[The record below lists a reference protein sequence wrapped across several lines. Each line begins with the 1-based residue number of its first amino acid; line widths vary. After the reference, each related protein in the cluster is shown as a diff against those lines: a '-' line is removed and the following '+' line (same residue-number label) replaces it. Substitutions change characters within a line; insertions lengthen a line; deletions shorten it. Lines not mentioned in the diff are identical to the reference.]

1 VNFKLLAIEKFASW
15 IIGGVPFHAMKN
27 IVTELANTDHSNTY
41 KRTIAIEQFKI
52 LGYSLADSLINLALE
67 LAVIWLKSKIK

>member
-1 VNFKLLAIEKFASW
+1 MNIKALAIEKFATW

-27 IVTELANTDHSNTY
+27 IVTELANTDHSNGY

-52 LGYSLADSLINLALE
+52 LGYSLADSLVNLALE
-67 LAVIWLKSKIK
+67 LAVIWLKSKVK